1 MVDLKE
7 DFDKANDLLTEGKLD
22 ESLKI
27 FQDLYDKDYE
37 KTDVLYSMI
46 NIYLQKQDFRNA
58 GKHCDLYLQIN
69 PDDLQILSIKC
80 SCLIN
85 IKNYNDA
92 LD

>member
-46 NIYLQKQDFRNA
+46 NIYLQ
-58 GKHCDLYLQIN
+58 
-69 PDDLQILSIKC
+69 
-80 SCLIN
+80 
-85 IKNYNDA
+85 
-92 LD
+92 